1 MEDGSRCEREKGE
14 KSREKEGRREREKG
28 ERNTCA
34 WLGENY
40 RVTGLEK
47 AAEMVPHVCACV
59 HICVHASV

>member
-1 MEDGSRCEREKGE
+1 MKEKRGERAE
-14 KSREKEGRREREKG
+14 RREGKRE

-47 AAEMVPHVCACV
+47 AAEMVPHICACV